1 MDFDD
6 KGNFSPPKKETG
18 CPEGCPEHQIHRLQ
32 YGSYYTIKYHHDRHY
47 NHPLTQKIM
56 MVRGIEPEF
65 SEEFEEP
72 YPVHKPEKYANDIC
86 IKMQE
91 VLKKILPN
99 TSFDCIVPVPIHEKH
114 RKECRDVCRTRKNEL
129 GTKSHDREL
138 DEQHTRAPLLAETLA
153 EIIRK
158 EPLHKET
165 ILLPD
170 VLVRVE
176 RSRQFGNVY
185 SSVPERKKTA
195 KNDYEM
201 NPDKAE
207 QIKDK
212 HVLLIDDILVS
223 KATVRVCASLL
234 CGSGA
239 KQVTILCAAES
250 VSHYS

>member
-1 MDFDD
+1 M
-6 KGNFSPPKKETG
+6 
-18 CPEGCPEHQIHRLQ
+18 L
-32 YGSYYTIKYHHDRHY
+32 
-47 NHPLTQKIM
+47 
-56 MVRGIEPEF
+56 RGIDPEF

-86 IKMQE
+86 IVMNKA
-91 VLKKILPN
+91 LKKILPN

-114 RKECRDVCRTRKNEL
+114 NETCGDVCRTRENEL
-129 GTKSHDREL
+129 GTESHDREL
-138 DEQHTRAPLLAETLA
+138 DEQRTRASLLAETLA
-153 EIIRK
+153 EIICK

-176 RSRQFGNVY
+176 RSRKFGNVY
-185 SSVPERKKTA
+185 ISAPDRIKTA
-195 KNDYEM
+195 KNDYKM

-212 HVLLIDDILVS
+212 HVLLIDDLLVS
-223 KATVRVCASLL
+223 KATVKVCARLL

-239 KQVTILCAAES
+239 KKVTILCAAES
-250 VSHYS
+250 QKKESADDYPTAEDM